1 MSQGET
7 IEQVVKRYNS
17 KSPVEKLTDACNERN
32 RIEQRLMLPLNY
44 GQKMALIFE
53 LRRFNKYIEK
63 LLRQETFYG

>member
-32 RIEQRLMLPLNY
+32 RIEQRLMQRGRY
-44 GQKMALIFE
+44 AQRYFA
-53 LRRFNKYIEK
+53 YC
-63 LLRQETFYG
+63 

>member
-17 KSPVEKLTDACNERN
+17 KPPVEKLTDACNERN
-32 RIEQRLMLPLNY
+32 RIEQQLMLPLNY